1 MKEDIFRRDLK
12 PDGEVNSLGNLLKMI
27 LLLMITGDI
36 FASILTFMELLES
49 TRHCGGTRDA
59 KMSKIPSSSPLAC
72 C

>member
-36 FASILTFMELLES
+36 TSILTFTELLES

-59 KMSKIPSSSPLAC
+59 KMNKIPSSSPLAC